1 MTQNQYIVVLTILI
15 IIPLFFYVNKKYT
28 YFKKNFD
35 KNRLSLFFDNIAC
48 QICYSLFFCRSEK
61 NLIKLIFVKI
71 VVSFHKKMLIYIK
84 VGGENE

>member
-15 IIPLFFYVNKKYT
+15 IIPLLFYVNKKYT
-28 YFKKNFD
+28 YFKKIFD

-48 QICYSLFFCRSEK
+48 QICYGLFFSEVK
-61 NLIKLIFVKI
+61 KILIKLIFVKI

-84 VGGENE
+84 GWGRK